1 MTDSDVSGVTEIDE
15 GIFAFDASDD
25 ALERAAS
32 VDLGKITTWVYCTQ
46 GWYNCGW
53 PL

>member
-1 MTDSDVSGVTEIDE
+1 MTKSDADGKPKLDE
-15 GIFAFDASDD
+15 DNFPFDVPDD

-32 VDLGKITTWVYCTQ
+32 VAEGKITTFAYCTQ
-46 GWYNCGW
+46 AWYNCGW